1 MSPAGW
7 YQSQTRSHADKFL
20 KVTNPGNDNFDWA
33 GLVFLFLPFSHDHFL
48 KEKQSIMVTFSSS
61 MQ

>member
-7 YQSQTRSHADKFL
+7 YQSRQSHADKFL

-33 GLVFLFLPFSHDHFL
+33 GLVFLFLPF
-48 KEKQSIMVTFSSS
+48 
-61 MQ
+61 